1 MARAASRM
9 NAQQTSH
16 RGRRTLPR
24 IAIQRPSVRACHA
37 AEGRK
42 RKMSETLRPVNLTL
56 PIFDRFSRHGPLDSA
71 DRWGGFHRRQ
81 SRRPPRKQVPS
92 LRACRAGSPGPLR
105 VTACMLAS
113 STFASLSPPI
123 LQTVKAI
130 TALDNVHF
138 IQGDVSS
145 YATVIGLLD
154 RFKIDTV
161 VHVAAQSHV
170 DNSFGSSIEFTHSNV
185 LATHV
190 LLEAVRDR
198 QQQIR

>member
-1 MARAASRM
+1 M
-9 NAQQTSH
+9 NAPQTSR

-24 IAIQRPSVRACHA
+24 IAIQRPSVRAWHA

-42 RKMSETLRPVNLTL
+42 RKIPEILRPMNLTL
-56 PIFDRFSRHGPLDSA
+56 PIFDRFSRHGPLDPA
-71 DRWGGFHRRQ
+71 DRRGGLHRRK
-81 SRRPPRKQVPS
+81 SRHPPRKQVPE
-92 LRACRAGSPGPLR
+92 LRACRAGSPGPLH
-105 VTACMLAS
+105 VTACMLLAS